1 MSLERIKKF
10 YKTEI
15 NRIDRN
21 AFGRPL
27 LTTTLTRSE
36 TINKGKK
43 TWD

>member
-1 MSLERIKKF
+1 LRI

-15 NRIDRN
+15 CKDRN